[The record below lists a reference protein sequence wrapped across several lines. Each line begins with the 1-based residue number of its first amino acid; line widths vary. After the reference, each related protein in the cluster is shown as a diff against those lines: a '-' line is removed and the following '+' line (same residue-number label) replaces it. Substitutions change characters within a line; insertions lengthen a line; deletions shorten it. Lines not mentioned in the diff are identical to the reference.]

1 MPSINNSTDQWFYNI
16 MYTYLY
22 VFNVWECIVE
32 EWFDLFF
39 NDDEGAFYKVCY
51 SAFS

>member
-1 MPSINNSTDQWFYNI
+1 MPATNNTTDQWFYN
-16 MYTYLY
+16 MAYVYLY
-22 VFNVWECIVE
+22 VFNVWECIIE